1 MSHRC
6 AKHRNQKSLLS
17 GHVAAGLTTL
27 GLSLMLVACQSL
39 PAPHQDSMPPQ
50 RGIQTADQAPATAA
64 ARPAVTKVEGSGA
77 QSVVTESLNCVP
89 TKEAQALGLS
99 RTERVVAAYHIPGAE
114 EAGEASVRLTMGGK
128 TYTLREAPAASGAR
142 YIVGDGL
149 VAGHKGFSW
158 HTKRNEAIISSLVS
172 GGGVD
177 SVVDGP
183 LLYRCM
189 SVISPDA
196 KP

>member
-1 MSHRC
+1 MPHRRVQ
-6 AKHRNQKSLLS
+6 HRNLKAPLAGRPSASLS
-17 GHVAAGLTTL
+17 TL
-27 GLSLMLVACQSL
+27 ALSLVLAACQNM
-39 PAPHQDSMPPQ
+39 PAQS
-50 RGIQTADQAPATAA
+50 ADTTRAQ
-64 ARPAVTKVEGSGA
+64 SGA
-77 QSVVTESLNCVP
+77 QAAIEAPTASAPTASITKEEGAGPQSVVTESLNCVP
-89 TKEAQALGLS
+89 TKEAQSMGLS
-99 RTERVVAAYHIPGAE
+99 RTEQVVAAYHIPGAE

-158 HTKRNEAIISSLVS
+158 HTKRHEAIISSLEA

-183 LLYRCM
+183 LLYRCKSVM
-189 SVISPDA
+189 SSDT
-196 KP
+196 KH